1 MRYRALATDFDG
13 TLAEHGIVP
22 TTTLEALRRL
32 AGAGFKLLLV
42 SGREKEQ
49 LYDIFPQVRLFDLMV
64 LENGALLHQP
74 HTDQSTLLAEP
85 PPARLLHALQERRIP
100 YSAGRSIV
108 ATVEPHGAA
117 LRSVIQ
123 ELQLN
128 WHLIQNKN
136 DVMALPANINKA
148 AGLKVALQQLRLQP
162 AEVVGV
168 GDAENDLDFLQ
179 MCGLAVAVANA
190 LPVVKA
196 TAHWTMQGE
205 RGAGVTELIDRLL
218 RAV

>member
-32 AGAGFKLLLV
+32 AEAGFKLLLV

-49 LYDIFPQVRLFDLMV
+49 LYDIFPHVRLFDHLV

-74 HTDQSTLLAEP
+74 HSDQCTLIAEP
-85 PPARLLHALQERRIP
+85 PPARLLQALQERRIP

-117 LRSVIQ
+117 LQAVIE

-128 WHLIQNKN
+128 WHLIRNKN
-136 DVMALPANINKA
+136 DIMALPANINKA
-148 AGLKVALQQLRLQP
+148 AGLTVALQQLGLQP

-190 LPVVKA
+190 LPGVKA